1 MKTKI
6 IILPIH
12 PSHVEKILSGEKQY
26 EYRKRIPDNLRFI
39 VVYSTAPISKITAL
53 IEVAEVIKDCPDTL
67 WNITHVHGGIS
78 KEFFEKYFAKQNLS
92 YAIKIKKVFKIEPE
106 QPICLL
112 GNIRAPQSYIYIDKD
127 IEELKSLLNIT
138 GEQ

>member
-1 MKTKI
+1 MKTET

-12 PSHVEKILSGEKQY
+12 PRHVEKILTGEKQY
-26 EYRKRIPDNLRFI
+26 EYRKRIPNDLRFI

-53 IEVAEVIKDCPDTL
+53 IEVAEVIKDCPNIL
-67 WNITHVHGGIS
+67 WNKTQEFAGIS
-78 KEFFEKYFAKQNLS
+78 KDFFDKYFANQNLS
-92 YAIKIKKVFKIEPE
+92 FAIKIKRVFKIEPE

-112 GNIRAPQSYIYIDKD
+112 GIINAPQSYLYVDKN

-138 GEQ
+138 SE